1 MVKRDKLFQT
11 VDWIVLL
18 LLAVFCLLPVILLIS
33 SSLSNEHDI
42 LRNGYNFFPR
52 VLDFTTYRYI
62 LSSSSGILRSY
73 LISILITLIGT
84 VINLLITVL
93 YAYPISRPD
102 MKGRSFF
109 SFFLFFTIL
118 FNGGFIPTYMMWT
131 NTFHIKNTY
140 FAYLLP
146 TLLMNG
152 FYVIMARNYF
162 AANIPVALIESAKMD
177 WAGEFRILWS
187 IILPLSR
194 PILATLGLFVAL
206 NYWNDWQNGLY
217 YITKEKMYSTQVLL
231 NRMLLDTFY
240 IQQGLAKEMSSSIGA
255 AMPTATLKMAI
266 ATIGILPVLVAFP
279 FVSKYLTGGIVI
291 GAVKG

>member
-1 MVKRDKLFQT
+1 MVKRDRLFQT
-11 VDWIVLL
+11 VDWIILL
-18 LLAVFCLLPVILLIS
+18 MLVVFCLLPVLLLIS
-33 SSLSNEHDI
+33 SSMSNEQDI
-42 LRNGYNFFPR
+42 LRNGYNFIPR
-52 VLDFTTYRYI
+52 VIDFSTYRYI
-62 LSSSSGILRSY
+62 LGSSSGIVRSY
-73 LISILITLIGT
+73 LISIWITLAGT
-84 VINLLITVL
+84 TVNLCLTVL

-102 MKGRSFF
+102 MKGKGFF

-162 AANIPVALIESAKMD
+162 SANIPIALIESAKLD
-177 WAGEFRILWS
+177 SAGEYRILWS
-187 IILPLSR
+187 IVLPLSR

-266 ATIGILPVLVAFP
+266 ATIGMLPVLIAFP